1 MNRKKTIIIIGALLI
16 VAVAIAVLAIG
27 SGSRSRHFLWE
38 LSGPYGQKAYIMG
51 SIHLAHAGLYPLD
64 SAITEAFA
72 ASSKLVVEINME
84 DMPIEEVNDYIQRYG
99 YSTDSAPLLNRLA
112 PPTRGV
118 LERSGIYSPQLDP
131 MSPWLAALVIQLEA
145 MQKNGFESRFGLD
158 THFIGLAKRRQ
169 LDILELETID
179 EQMGLLVNMSEEEA
193 DLFLRAAI
201 LEMDDLPKIMKNFLA
216 TWREGDVPGFSAV
229 FFDEYDKY
237 PELLPLMDKIIFQR
251 NRLMADRIQ
260 RQLAGSTET
269 HFIIVGAGHLVGDPS
284 VLSLLADQG
293 YTLTQK

>member
-1 MNRKKTIIIIGALLI
+1 MNRKKALIVGALLI
-16 VAVAIAVLAIG
+16 VAAAVAALAA
-27 SGSRSRHFLWE
+27 GSRSRHFLWE
-38 LSGPYGQKAYIMG
+38 LHGPSGQKGFIMG

-72 ASSKLVVEINME
+72 ASGQLTVEINME

-99 YSTDSAPLLNRLA
+99 FSADSAPLLERLT
-112 PPTRGV
+112 PPTREA
-118 LERSGIYSPQLDP
+118 LERSGFYSPQLAP
-131 MSPWLAALVIQLEA
+131 MSPWLAALSIQLEV

-158 THFIGLAKRRQ
+158 KHFIDLAKTRG

-179 EQMGLLVNMSEEEA
+179 EQMGMLVNMSEEEA
-193 DLFLRAAI
+193 DLFLRSAI
-201 LEMDDLPKIMKNFLA
+201 LEMDDLPKRMKEFLTA
-216 TWREGDVPGFSAV
+216 WREGDVPGFSAI

-260 RQLAGSTET
+260 RQLAGSSET
-269 HFIIVGAGHLVGDPS
+269 HFIIIGAGHLVGDPS